1 MENENYENY
10 LTTTSEGLDINAHN
24 IEVECITSSKNKFS
38 LDCDGN
44 LTVNSINFSSS
55 ENNILSFDAI
65 FNKIY
70 PVGAIY
76 ISANEVNPGTLFTG
90 VWEKIEG
97 KFLLASNNSV
107 TAYALGSTGGAVS
120 HTHTSAAQS
129 HGAANVAN
137 GSMYAAM
144 AVKGTS
150 GLRYK
155 TVTGINF
162 TPNER
167 KADGGAGYN
176 YSTNQTEGVQIN
188 GATAST
194 TPGNTGSSSN
204 MPPFLSVN
212 VWKRI
217 S

>member
-1 MENENYENY
+1 
-10 LTTTSEGLDINAHN
+10 
-24 IEVECITSSKNKFS
+24 
-38 LDCDGN
+38 
-44 LTVNSINFSSS
+44 
-55 ENNILSFDAI
+55 
-65 FNKIY
+65 
-70 PVGAIY
+70 
-76 ISANEVNPGTLFTG
+76 
-90 VWEKIEG
+90 
-97 KFLLASNNSV
+97 
-107 TAYALGSTGGAVS
+107 
-120 HTHTSAAQS
+120 
-129 HGAANVAN
+129 
-137 GSMYAAM
+137 MYAAM